1 MDNTVRIQRIS
12 IISLVIISILLYACN
27 KNRPI
32 IILYEAPL
40 EEKKSDDFAMFVN
53 DREVSLYQARVSKY
67 PINQIWPGYQRP
79 IDQTEIASFGYFD
92 FEGEV
97 EIRITPKMK
106 IETVEILPKEFGI
119 KPTIEDNTIQFNLAK
134 PMQFVVEVN
143 GYHQALHVFANPLP
157 TYKIDKEDPK
167 VHYFGPGVHHAGVIT
182 LKSDETVF
190 IDGGAVVY
198 GVINCENAQNAN
210 ILGRGILDAGKIE
223 RDETPNMIW
232 MKKVAKAN
240 IDGIILRDPHF
251 WSTRLINCDEV
262 TFENVKLIGFW
273 RYNSD
278 GINLVNS
285 QNITIKNSFIRS
297 FDDNIVVRGSR
308 SAYIP
313 PFNIIENIQV
323 DNCVLWNDWGRALE
337 IGADSFA
344 DTIQNIS
351 YSNIYIPHFTSVAM
365 DIQNCDRGYITGI
378 NYENIFIGE
387 PIRDS
392 LIIGTTPIV
401 KNAWGKIIVL
411 GIYESFYSGDT
422 IRGKIDNIGF
432 KNISY
437 NRMNIP
443 DNQISGSDMIPIDEN
458 SSFRNYDLFIRDNI
472 YYGDIQ
478 YNATVSSDIYLSGF
492 DDRHVVS
499 DIYIKDLQINGKK
512 ITDINAI
519 GRNKFVSD
527 IHIE

>member
-1 MDNTVRIQRIS
+1 MGDTIRIQRIS
-12 IISLVIISILLYACN
+12 FVSLVVISILLSACN
-27 KNRPI
+27 KNMPN

-53 DREVSLYQARVSKY
+53 DKKVSLYQARVSKH

-97 EIRITPKMK
+97 EISITPKVK

-119 KPTIEDNTIQFNLAK
+119 KPIIEDNTIQFSLSE
-134 PMQFVVEVN
+134 PTQFVVEVN
-143 GYHQALHVFANPLP
+143 GHHQALHIFANPIP
-157 TYKIDKEDPK
+157 RYKINREDPK

-198 GVINCENAQNAN
+198 GIINCENAQHVN
-210 ILGRGILDAGKIE
+210 ILGRGILDASEVE

-232 MKKVAKAN
+232 MKNVTKAN

-251 WSTRLINCDEV
+251 WSTRLINCDEA
-262 TFENVKLIGFW
+262 TFDNVKLIGFW

-285 QNITIKNSFIRS
+285 KNITIKNSFIRA

-308 SAYIP
+308 SAYTP
-313 PFNIIENIQV
+313 PFHIIENIRV

-344 DTIQNIS
+344 DTIKNIS

-365 DIQNCDRGYITGI
+365 DIQNCDRGYITDI

-392 LIIGTTPIV
+392 LVIGTTPIV

-432 KNISY
+432 KNIFY
-437 NRMNIP
+437 NRMYTPENE
-443 DNQISGSDMIPIDEN
+443 ISEDERVPIDEN
-458 SSFRNYDLFIRDNI
+458 AFRNYDLFIRDNI
-472 YYGDIQ
+472 YFGDIA
-478 YNATVSSDIYLSGF
+478 YNATGSSDIYLSGF
-492 DDRHVVS
+492 DDRHLVS
-499 DIYIKDLQINGKK
+499 NIYIKDFHINGKK
-512 ITDINAI
+512 ITDPNAI
-519 GRNKFVSD
+519 GSNKFVSN

>member
-1 MDNTVRIQRIS
+1 MPN
-12 IISLVIISILLYACN
+12 
-27 KNRPI
+27 
-32 IILYEAPL
+32 IILYEVPL
-40 EEKKSDDFAMFVN
+40 DEKKSDDFEMLVN
-53 DREVSLYQARVSKY
+53 NREVSLYRARVSKH

-97 EIRITPKMK
+97 EISITPKVK

-119 KPTIEDNTIQFNLAK
+119 EPTIKGNTIAFNLSK
-134 PMQFVVEVN
+134 PSQFVVEVN
-143 GYHQALHVFANPLP
+143 GYHHALHVFANPIP
-157 TYKIDKEDPK
+157 TYKIDREDPK
-167 VHYFGPGVHHAGVIT
+167 VHYFGPGIHHAGIIT

-190 IDGGAVVY
+190 IDGGAIVY
-198 GVINCENAQNAN
+198 GVINCENARNIN
-210 ILGRGILDAGKIE
+210 ILGRGILDASKVE

-232 MKKVAKAN
+232 MKNAAKIN

-251 WSTRLINCDEV
+251 WSTRLINCDEA

-278 GINLVNS
+278 GINLVS
-285 QNITIKNSFIRS
+285 SKNITIRNSFIRS

-313 PFNIIENIQV
+313 PFNIIENIRV
-323 DNCVLWNDWGRALE
+323 DNCVLWNDWGRVLE

-344 DTIQNIS
+344 DTIKNIS
-351 YSNIYIPHFTSVAM
+351 YSNIYIPHFSSVAM
-365 DIQNCDRGYITGI
+365 DIQNCDRGYITDI

-387 PIRDS
+387 PITDS

-422 IRGKIDNIGF
+422 IRGNINNITF

-437 NRMNIP
+437 NRLNTP
-443 DNQISGSDMIPIDEN
+443 DIEISESDMIPIDE
-458 SSFRNYDLFIRDNI
+458 SISFSNYDLFIRDNI
-472 YYGDIQ
+472 YFGDIQ
-478 YNATVSSDIYLSGF
+478 YNVTGFSDIYLSGF
-492 DDRHVVS
+492 DDNHGVNN
-499 DIYIKDLQINGKK
+499 IYIKDFQINGQKM
-512 ITDINAI
+512 TDINSV
-519 GRNKFVSD
+519 GRNKFVKN